1 MSGPASGGQASA
13 ADARRDALVD
23 RVADYILR
31 EGLDAATLRPLA
43 RASGTSDRMLLYYFP
58 DKQALLAAA
67 ADRVAARLM
76 ALLATVPATPQP
88 PAALEAQLTA
98 AAQDPAVAPYLALWL
113 DIAARAARGD
123 AFWRAQGQS
132 IGKGFL
138 RFIADRL
145 ALPPEDRPATAR
157 ALLARIEGGIL
168 LAAFG
173 L

>member
-1 MSGPASGGQASA
+1 MSGTASGGQASA
-13 ADARRDALVD
+13 ADVRRDALVD
-23 RVADYILR
+23 RVADYLLHQGI
-31 EGLDAATLRPLA
+31 DAATLRPLA
-43 RASGTSDRMLLYYFP
+43 RAAGTSDRMLLYYFP

-76 ALLATVPATPQP
+76 ALLATVPATPQD
-88 PAALEAQLTA
+88 PAALEAHLAA
-98 AAQDPAVAPYLALWL
+98 AAQDPALAPYLALWL

-123 AFWRAQGQS
+123 AFWRARGHAIGQ
-132 IGKGFL
+132 GFL
-138 RFIADRL
+138 AFIADRL
-145 ALPPEDRPATAR
+145 ALPAEDRPATAR

>member
-1 MSGPASGGQASA
+1 MTGGQASA

-43 RASGTSDRMLLYYFP
+43 RAAGTSDRMLLYYFP

-67 ADRVAARLM
+67 ADRVAERLM
-76 ALLATVPATPQP
+76 ALLAAVPATPQP
-88 PAALEAQLTA
+88 PAALEEQLAA
-98 AAQDPAVAPYLALWL
+98 AAQDPAVSPYLALWL

-123 AFWRAQGQS
+123 TFWRARGHAIGQ
-132 IGKGFL
+132 GFL
-138 RFIADRL
+138 TFITDRL
-145 ALPPEDRPATAR
+145 DQPLADRPATAR
-157 ALLARIEGGIL
+157 ALLARLEGGIL
-168 LAAFG
+168 LGSFG